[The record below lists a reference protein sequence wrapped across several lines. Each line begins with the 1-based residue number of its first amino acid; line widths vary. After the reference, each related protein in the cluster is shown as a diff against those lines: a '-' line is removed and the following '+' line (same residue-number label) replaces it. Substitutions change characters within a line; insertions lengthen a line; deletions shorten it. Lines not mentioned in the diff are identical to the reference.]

1 MLAPRQYEREGAWH
15 VPMGAMSRSGCR
27 LQRLRLAVAE
37 ISCLQMPHQDVH
49 IRRLNADDYHRMAE
63 IWSEAGLPFRPN
75 GRDGQARVQAEMQG
89 DSAIFLGAEIDGEL
103 VAVVLGTH
111 DGRKGWI
118 NRLAV
123 LPEYRKR
130 GIAKALTLEVER
142 RLNDAG
148 ILIVTCLIEGD
159 NPASEAFFQSLGYIG
174 HPDITYY
181 SKRKSPDW

>member
-1 MLAPRQYEREGAWH
+1 
-15 VPMGAMSRSGCR
+15 
-27 LQRLRLAVAE
+27 
-37 ISCLQMPHQDVH
+37 MPKQDVH
-49 IRRLNADDYHRMAE
+49 IRNLTPDDYDRLAE
-63 IWSEAGLPFRPN
+63 IWTQAGLSFRPD
-75 GRDGQARVQAEMQG
+75 GRDGREYVQSEMER
-89 DSAIFLGAEIDGEL
+89 DSAIFLGAEVDGEL

-123 LPEYRKR
+123 LPEYQKR
-130 GIAKALTLEVER
+130 GIAKALTVEVER

-159 NPASEAFFQSLGYIG
+159 NQASREFFQSLGYIG

-181 SKRKSPDW
+181 SKRQSSDW